1 MKSAYTLAYERTRT
15 HRAAKLRT
23 FWLNALALAMTVTGL
38 SLSAC
43 AVMGRG
49 W

>member
-1 MKSAYTLAYERTRT
+1 MKSAATLAYERTRT

-23 FWLNALALAMTVTGL
+23 FWLNVLAAGLTLTGL